1 MKQKCPYNCKCTRKI
16 KDYCCAEKSF
26 ECTAKQKDNSLDQ
39 LEQLMIENA
48 DVLKR
53 LKER

>member
-1 MKQKCPYNCKCTRKI
+1 MKTKCPYDCKCSRKI
-16 KDYCCAEKSF
+16 KDYCCAEKGFVCS
-26 ECTAKQKDNSLDQ
+26 QSLAE

>member
-1 MKQKCPYNCKCTRKI
+1 MRECPYDCNCTHKVE
-16 KDYCCAEKSF
+16 DFCCAEKGF
-26 ECTAKQKDNSLDQ
+26 VCPQSLAE

>member
-1 MKQKCPYNCKCTRKI
+1 MQTKCPYDCKCTRKI
-16 KDYCCAEKSF
+16 IDYCCAEKGF
-26 ECTAKQKDNSLDQ
+26 VCTAKEKDSLAQ